1 MRMAIVAVAG
11 GMSLGIGVFL
21 MLGIGSFA
29 GLEDRDGVF
38 VTLLGV
44 VILALGK
51 IHEVFS
57 NTRQVILA
65 TFTR

>member
-1 MRMAIVAVAG
+1 MRMAIMVVAG

-51 IHEVFS
+51 ILEVLLEI
-57 NTRQVILA
+57 RDK
-65 TFTR
+65 

>member
-1 MRMAIVAVAG
+1 MVVAG

-51 IHEVFS
+51 IHEVLLEI
-57 NTRQVILA
+57 RDK
-65 TFTR
+65 